1 MMNPSEP
8 GWLKDFIE
16 SRRSQFED
24 LSYEGTKSTHPE
36 FSLYRII
43 QPTGLMYGQSV
54 GSLESSTSKNWTERE
69 KMKILLAEC
78 LITSSIL
85 FFDKPIKK
93 QEDLNKVIEKTLENI
108 GDFYNS
114 VFPEISISAKTMF
127 GRKKQPIEIAEKII
141 EKRVE
146 FTVEN
151 RNNFWAQFFHNS
163 LLFLDVFIFGQ
174 WIHTNADKIVADF
187 FKYEREELRFSVV
200 KIIAGAAHCNVTVEF
215 EERKLLEYFLNS
227 SGLSPEKRR
236 QAQVIFDQGIE
247 IKAMNLPT
255 NNSWILKKYFLE
267 MAILTLWADKK
278 VDEVEIN
285 FLRELCTYF
294 NFNED
299 DMENSLMAI
308 EGFVL
313 EHWDQLSMLQ
323 NKKDYNEVSEQ
334 FVKRISKI
342 IDRNKNRLVRDVRE
356 NTKSLALIIK
366 AKAGQLD
373 DLEAMAMQD
382 ILIQSLRKIPTFS
395 ITPLPERFLVLPM
408 LLRILPSNFFNE
420 VSA

>member
-1 MMNPSEP
+1 MNPSEP

-54 GSLESSTSKNWTERE
+54 GSLESSTSRNWTERE

-114 VFPEISISAKTMF
+114 VFPEISIPAKTMF

>member
-93 QEDLNKVIEKTLENI
+93 QEDLNTVIEKTLENI

-247 IKAMNLPT
+247 IEAMNLPT

>member
-1 MMNPSEP
+1 MNPSEP

-93 QEDLNKVIEKTLENI
+93 QEDLDKVFEKTLENI

-114 VFPEISISAKTMF
+114 VFPEISIPAKTMF

-200 KIIAGAAHCNVTVEF
+200 KIIAGAAHSNVTVEF

-236 QAQVIFDQGIE
+236 QAQVIFDKGIE

-356 NTKSLALIIK
+356 NTKSLALITK

-373 DLEAMAMQD
+373 ELEAAAMQD
-382 ILIQSLRKIPTFS
+382 ILIQSLKKIPTFS
-395 ITPLPERFLVLPM
+395 ITPLPKRFLVLPM

>member
-1 MMNPSEP
+1 MNPSEP

-85 FFDKPIKK
+85 FFDKPIKR

-114 VFPEISISAKTMF
+114 VFPEISIPAKTMF
-127 GRKKQPIEIAEKII
+127 GRKKQPIEIAERII

-174 WIHTNADKIVADF
+174 WIHTNADRIVADF

-200 KIIAGAAHCNVTVEF
+200 KIIAGAAHSNVMVEF

-227 SGLSPEKRR
+227 SGLSPEKRK

-285 FLRELCTYF
+285 FLQELCAYF

-342 IDRNKNRLVRDVRE
+342 IDRNKNRLIRDVRE
-356 NTKSLALIIK
+356 NRKSLALIAK

-373 DLEAMAMQD
+373 ELEAAAMQD
-382 ILIQSLRKIPTFS
+382 ILIQSLKKIPTFS

-408 LLRILPSNFFNE
+408 LLRILPNNFFNE